1 MYSPFLVLSGTNTF
15 LLSAM
20 KVCGKILLLIAKRQI
35 IPDFMAG
42 YITGQDLGF
51 RMGLENY

>member
-20 KVCGKILLLIAKRQI
+20 KVCGKILLLIVKRQI